1 MKIFK
6 KINNF
11 INDNEF
17 KITYILNQINISFF
31 IEITEFSST
40 KIKIKNKNGYLN
52 IIGKNL
58 VISKM
63 EESEILING
72 NIKSLEFEVIS

>member
-31 IEITEFSST
+31 IEITEFSSN

>member
-31 IEITEFSST
+31 IEITEFIT
-40 KIKIKNKNGYLN
+40 NKIKIKNKNGYLN

>member
-40 KIKIKNKNGYLN
+40 KIKIKNKNVYLN